1 MPAQKGNDLKKM
13 QKVKDLTLLR
23 SPKEKNK
30 EQLRVFISASPQY
43 DEKDNIKGLVGM
55 GVDIT
60 NLTRTRTE
68 MERTATELT
77 QLIDTANAPIFGVDT
92 EGNINEWNQ
101 MVTRITGYGNL
112 DGIHWSKECIS
123 SS

>member
-1 MPAQKGNDLKKM
+1 M

-77 QLIDTANAPIFGVDT
+77 QLIDTANAPIFGVDVD
-92 EGNINEWNQ
+92 GNINEWNQ
-101 MVTRITGYGNL
+101 MAVRISGYGK
-112 DGIHWSKECIS
+112 D
-123 SS
+123 